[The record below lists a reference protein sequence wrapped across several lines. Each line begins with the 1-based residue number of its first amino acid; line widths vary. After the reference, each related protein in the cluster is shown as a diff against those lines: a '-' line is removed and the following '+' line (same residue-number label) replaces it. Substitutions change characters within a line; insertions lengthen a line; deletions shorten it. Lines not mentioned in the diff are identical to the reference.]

1 MSSLVI
7 LGFLFL
13 LSTKNGGHENFS
25 MRKCHASRA
34 RDHTLVYALET
45 LKREWLKIE
54 SLGRASPAFRDGS
67 SRVTFFF
74 FFSHS
79 SLFITISYLID
90 APSINLLTGKFE
102 RTHPLK
108 NIYFFF
114 LQTRIEKYKYRLMG
128 KIILGI
134 INRLDPPPF
143 AYYYRFPL
151 MAKKERL
158 RIYIY
163 IYKPVIKI
171 SRKG

>member
-54 SLGRASPAFRDGS
+54 SLGRAAGFPQWLVAS
-67 SRVTFFF
+67 FFF
-74 FFSHS
+74 FFFFLTHPPFYN
-79 SLFITISYLID
+79 LSYLID

-102 RTHPLK
+102 RTLFPLK
-108 NIYFFF
+108 KNMYVYIYILFHS
-114 LQTRIEKYKYRLMG
+114 LNKNRKIYRLMG
-128 KIILGI
+128 KIIL
-134 INRLDPPPF
+134 
-143 AYYYRFPL
+143 
-151 MAKKERL
+151 
-158 RIYIY
+158 
-163 IYKPVIKI
+163 
-171 SRKG
+171 

>member
-54 SLGRASPAFRDGS
+54 SLGRLSATARPVFL
-67 SRVTFFF
+67 
-74 FFSHS
+74 S
-79 SLFITISYLID
+79 SLIPFYNLSYLID
-90 APSINLLTGKFE
+90 APSINLSTGKFE

-108 NIYFFF
+108 NILF
-114 LQTRIEKYKYRLMG
+114 LSSNNK
-128 KIILGI
+128 
-134 INRLDPPPF
+134 NP
-143 AYYYRFPL
+143 
-151 MAKKERL
+151 
-158 RIYIY
+158 
-163 IYKPVIKI
+163 
-171 SRKG
+171 